1 MKWILIGLITL
12 TLTSFTFINKST
24 SAQSSKW
31 VITQNSSLTVNG
43 STNVNKFSC
52 VILQYPKM
60 DTVTISEDKTSSI
73 TLTGKLNIEVKNFDC
88 SNYMMT
94 RELRKTLN
102 EKQFPYINIKFLSL
116 KEVLGT
122 KQKYSNIKGL
132 VAIEIAGVEK
142 RFEISYQFNI
152 DKKKIMLMGSQ
163 AINFSDFSLL
173 PPKKMGKLI
182 MAKDQLVVVFYLKLE
197 AV

>member
-12 TLTSFTFINKST
+12 TLTSFTSINKPSFG
-24 SAQSSKW
+24 QSSKW

-60 DTVTISEDKTSSI
+60 DTVTISEDKTSNI

-94 RELRKTLN
+94 KELRKTLN

-116 KEVLGT
+116 KEVMGT

-142 RFEISYQFNI
+142 RFEIFYQFNI
-152 DKKKIMLMGSQ
+152 DKNKMMLMGSQ
-163 AINFSDFSLL
+163 SINFSDFSLL

-182 MAKDQLVVVFYLKLE
+182 MAKDQLVVVFHLKLE

>member
-1 MKWILIGLITL
+1 MKWILIGLISL
-12 TLTSFTFINKST
+12 SLTSFKFINKPT
-24 SAQSSKW
+24 FGQSSKW

-52 VILQYPKM
+52 VILKYPKM
-60 DTVTISEDKTSSI
+60 DTVTISEDKTSNI

-94 RELRKTLN
+94 KELRKTLN

-116 KEVLGT
+116 KEVMGT

-152 DKKKIMLMGSQ
+152 DKNKMMLMGSQ